1 MSQAVRVKDL
11 FELPEHLSKSAF
23 VLKLAEG
30 VEEVSPEPEE
40 SLGSRHG

>member
-1 MSQAVRVKDL
+1 MTQLARVKDL

-30 VEEVSPEPEE
+30 VEDPKTTAST
-40 SLGSRHG
+40 